1 MAKFINIGFG
11 NMISTSKIVAIV
23 SPDSAPIRRM
33 IQDGKERL
41 IDATCGRRTRA
52 VIFTDSG
59 QIVLSSVLPET
70 IYGRLKEQGDID
82 LDEQ

>member
-1 MAKFINIGFG
+1 MARFVNIGFG
-11 NMISTSKIVAIV
+11 NMIATSKIVAIV

-33 IQDGKERL
+33 IQDSKERV

-52 VIFTDSG
+52 VIITDNA

-70 IYGRLKEQGDID
+70 IFGRLKEQGDID